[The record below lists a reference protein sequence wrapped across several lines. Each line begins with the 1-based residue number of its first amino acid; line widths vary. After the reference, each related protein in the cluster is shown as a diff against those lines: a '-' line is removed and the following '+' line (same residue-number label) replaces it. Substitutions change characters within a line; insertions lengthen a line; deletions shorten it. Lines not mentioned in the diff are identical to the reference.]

1 MFDGGWQATTPYYP
15 YGGSYSSSDLA
26 EWISTTDSEPP
37 PEGSL
42 ISLGNDV
49 TSHESSSEYDN
60 DVGGVVSTNPNTVYG
75 TQTASSAAMTLAGRV
90 PAIVTSLGGNIDL
103 GDPIVTSPIQG
114 AGMVPQKPGESV
126 GQAMQTFDPSTQVC
140 TPVSSYDAIQW
151 PADDGTNP
159 SDPCFA
165 VPVSSFDQAIQAQLE
180 SEYNLSA
187 SDNVYVGKI
196 MVLVGKS
203 YTPGMAQLSADGNI
217 TGLGQTG
224 NNNSSNPISS
234 SSASLANTT
243 SGSDVT
249 VGNLTASS
257 INTQD
262 LTLAGQSV
270 NAQLNSLEN
279 SASSEGQ
286 LSSQVTTLSTS
297 LNSLTQRVASDE
309 ATLNLLA
316 SGSALL
322 SENPED
328 FTASSASELNL
339 DQLTANNA
347 VIDNSLSVLGT
358 TTVAIM
364 GVTGNISVGLLSI
377 DGLDTSDGSGNAFA
391 SLNTSSGPLKIQSFG
406 FNGVDFEN
414 GQLTIDPSGNLITQ
428 GSVTAG
434 IVNTNKLNI
443 TQGSPSTQ
451 QGVLSSSAG
460 SITIPAGQ
468 KTIDIQT
475 SALTSK
481 SLIFVTP
488 DQPVEIGAKATNSDT
503 FRITLNQAQSTDL
516 HVNWWIV
523 N

>member
-1 MFDGGWQATTPYYP
+1 M
-15 YGGSYSSSDLA
+15 
-26 EWISTTDSEPP
+26 
-37 PEGSL
+37 
-42 ISLGNDV
+42 
-49 TSHESSSEYDN
+49 
-60 DVGGVVSTNPNTVYG
+60 
-75 TQTASSAAMTLAGRV
+75 

-187 SDNVYVGKI
+187 TDNVYVGKI

-249 VGNLTASS
+249 VGNLTANS

-322 SENPED
+322 SESPED

-339 DQLTANNA
+339 DQLTSNNA
-347 VIDNSLSVLGT
+347 SH
-358 TTVAIM
+358 
-364 GVTGNISVGLLSI
+364 
-377 DGLDTSDGSGNAFA
+377 
-391 SLNTSSGPLKIQSFG
+391 Q
-406 FNGVDFEN
+406 
-414 GQLTIDPSGNLITQ
+414 
-428 GSVTAG
+428 
-434 IVNTNKLNI
+434 
-443 TQGSPSTQ
+443 
-451 QGVLSSSAG
+451 
-460 SITIPAGQ
+460 
-468 KTIDIQT
+468 
-475 SALTSK
+475 
-481 SLIFVTP
+481 
-488 DQPVEIGAKATNSDT
+488 
-503 FRITLNQAQSTDL
+503 
-516 HVNWWIV
+516 
-523 N
+523 